1 MFFKALSTAFILQYC
16 KYNQSKELTFKWY
29 FLNQIDKKR
38 PPGKFIKLA
47 WFVREIIKSYPTP
60 YPPSV
65 NWDYN
70 VSGLWICE
78 IFTDVE
84 FLSKYAVLCT
94 TRKLPQEGSKASHI
108 TLSRPNHI
116 FFHFLVWATSKFKPL
131 LLMFICRTLFT
142 RQTHFKNNQIC
153 FGKYNTLFLPQSSII
168 FKNMSFC
175 KKILEGLGFL
185 DSSEKNVARTR
196 YFCDWPSSLYL
207 ACLAHISCVRDA

>member
-116 FFHFLVWATSKFKPL
+116 FFIFLYEPPRNSSPCYW
-131 LLMFICRTLFT
+131 CLFVEHCL
-142 RQTHFKNNQIC
+142 Q
-153 FGKYNTLFLPQSSII
+153 GKLILKII
-168 FKNMSFC
+168 KVVLENI
-175 KKILEGLGFL
+175 IL
-185 DSSEKNVARTR
+185 
-196 YFCDWPSSLYL
+196 YFCPKVVSFSKI
-207 ACLAHISCVRDA
+207 CLSARKY